1 MCTCEGQTSRYC
13 LRWYTWVI
21 NVFAWFSSLGITE
34 VICCKTVRSSWMS
47 VAYYDIQSWS
57 APGDK
62 KKKGRNP
69 EIKWRHTTSLCYGGL
84 HVNWFALV
92 EFSRALTEVFSRYEV
107 NIVHFIFILIC
118 NFTKL
123 TFDGKNFDAFSC
135 GSSPAS
141 SEAGKQGSGLN
152 CLIKLDA
159 VMFFFLFWNTWNGV
173 EI

>member
-1 MCTCEGQTSRYC
+1 MYLLDLVHWVL
-13 LRWYTWVI
+13 LRW
-21 NVFAWFSSLGITE
+21 F
-34 VICCKTVRSSWMS
+34 
-47 VAYYDIQSWS
+47 VAKRCVLHECQWPIMIYNHDPLPEI
-57 APGDK
+57 
-62 KKKGRNP
+62 KKGRNP

-123 TFDGKNFDAFSC
+123 TFDGNNFDAFSC

-141 SEAGKQGSGLN
+141 SEAMKQGSGLN

-173 EI
+173 KI